1 MSGDNR
7 KDFSFKEL
15 SSNLTNS
22 KDESNSSLE
31 TLDFSF
37 ISLISNKIRVLIVG
51 GGEAGYIK
59 TKSFIAKGCNVWVL
73 ATRFDE
79 RFDEFH
85 GNGINIIKD
94 TYKESYILD
103 KHLIVIAI
111 EECDITKIIQKQC
124 ENLSKLYVTCHNF
137 RDGNFVVP
145 MQLSSKE
152 VAFALNVKKGNP
164 SISRYMAGSIVKSLN
179 ELDGFVDFANYIRK
193 IVKEETFKKEIL
205 KFISN
210 EDFEFY
216 FDKGYSR
223 QILVMF
229 YPRLINLLGVELIE
243 YENCYKEK

>member
-7 KDFSFKEL
+7 KDFSSKEL
-15 SSNLTNS
+15 SSNLNYS
-22 KDESNSSLE
+22 KDELNSSLE
-31 TLDFSF
+31 MLDFSF

-59 TKSFIAKGCNVWVL
+59 TKSFISKGCNVWVV
-73 ATRFDE
+73 ATNFDE

-85 GNGINIIKD
+85 GTGINIIKD
-94 TYKESYILD
+94 IYKETYILD

-111 EECDITKIIQKQC
+111 EECDITEIIQKQC

-152 VAFALNVKKGNP
+152 VTFALNVKKGNP

-179 ELDGFVDFANYIRK
+179 DTDEFVNFANYIRE
-193 IVKEETFKKEIL
+193 IVKGEIFKKEIL
-205 KFISN
+205 NFIST
-210 EDFEFY
+210 EDFKFY
-216 FDKGYSR
+216 FDKGYSK
-223 QILVMF
+223 QVLLMF
-229 YPRLINLLGVELIE
+229 YPRLINLLGVEWIE
-243 YENCYKEK
+243 YENCYKKK